1 MSVQQLQPGD
11 VVYARVDL
19 YNDEGSIP
27 ELPEGAM
34 IATVGT
40 RGVVVNVGHLEQQPS
55 LTLYLVRFEQKDQ
68 DNLLGPPTGCWP
80 EELASED
87 ELAALNVT
95 SHSAGETP

>member
-34 IATVGT
+34 IAMAGT

-55 LTLYLVRFEQKDQ
+55 ATLYLVRFEQKDQ
-68 DNLLGPPTGCWP
+68 DNMLGPPTGCWP
-80 EELASED
+80 EELATET
-87 ELAALNVT
+87 ELAALNLT
-95 SHSAGETP
+95 PNQTGETS